1 MKYEFDVVVI
11 GGGAAGLTSSGV
23 AANFGA
29 KTMMI
34 ERHKLGG
41 DCTWTGCI
49 PSKTLL
55 KAGKI
60 ARQIRHAGNY
70 GLIDSEPG
78 INFEQVIDHVH
89 KIRQEVYEDADDPK
103 IYEDMGIEV
112 VTGSARFLDNH
123 TVEILHEGNIRK
135 VTSKYFVIAAG
146 ASSFVPPIEG
156 LEEVDYL
163 TNDSLFENKSLPKQF
178 TIVGAGPIGVEMAQA
193 FTNLGS
199 DVTVLDMADRI
210 MVNDDAETVAILKE
224 ELEKQGVR
232 FVLSAGVKK
241 VEQEKNR
248 KKVFV
253 EKDGS
258 EQVFESDALLF
269 ATGRRANTEGLGLEA
284 AGVKVSRGGVE
295 VNDKCQTSVSNIYA
309 VGDVTGRYQ
318 FTHMSEHMAKVA
330 MTNMLLK
337 FPMKIDK
344 KHVPWVTFTEPEL
357 AHVGAT
363 EEELKEQ
370 GTNYEVYRF
379 PYSKIDRAIAEGET
393 TGLIKIFA
401 KKLTGKILGSSVV
414 GAHAGE
420 YISEYGLAMK
430 NGVTL
435 RNIAD
440 TIYPYPSW
448 ALGARR
454 AADQW
459 YIKNQKEWQVKLIKK
474 LFGYRGEVPD
484 FSDKDRIL

>member
-70 GLIDSEPG
+70 GLIDSEPE

-123 TVEILHEGNIRK
+123 TVEILQEGNIRK

-156 LEEVDYL
+156 LETVDYL
-163 TNDSLFENKSLPKQF
+163 TNDSLFENKSLPKEF

-199 DVTVLDMADRI
+199 EVTVLDMAGRI

-232 FVLSAGVKK
+232 FVLNAGVKK
-241 VEQEKNR
+241 VEQEGNR

-253 EKDGS
+253 ENDGS
-258 EQVFESDALLF
+258 EEVFESDVLLF

-363 EEELKEQ
+363 EAELKEQ

-393 TGLIKIFA
+393 AGLIKIFA
-401 KKLTGKILGSSVV
+401 KKLTGKILGASVV

-448 ALGARR
+448 GLGARR

>member
-1 MKYEFDVVVI
+1 
-11 GGGAAGLTSSGV
+11 
-23 AANFGA
+23 
-29 KTMMI
+29 
-34 ERHKLGG
+34 
-41 DCTWTGCI
+41 
-49 PSKTLL
+49 
-55 KAGKI
+55 
-60 ARQIRHAGNY
+60 
-70 GLIDSEPG
+70 
-78 INFEQVIDHVH
+78 
-89 KIRQEVYEDADDPK
+89 
-103 IYEDMGIEV
+103 MGIEV

-123 TVEILHEGNIRK
+123 TVEILQEGNIRK

-156 LEEVDYL
+156 LETVDYL
-163 TNDSLFENKSLPKQF
+163 TNDSLFENKSLPKEF

-199 DVTVLDMADRI
+199 EVTVLDMAGRI

-232 FVLSAGVKK
+232 FVLNAGVKK
-241 VEQEKNR
+241 VEQEGNR

-253 EKDGS
+253 ENDGS
-258 EQVFESDALLF
+258 EEVFESDALLF

-363 EEELKEQ
+363 EAELKEQ

-393 TGLIKIFA
+393 AGLIKIFA
-401 KKLTGKILGSSVV
+401 KKLTGKILGASVV

-448 ALGARR
+448 GLGARR